1 MTDRDHERDADAIR
15 ASVAGGYGAIAR
27 GEALAASAEAEAP
40 AASSGCCG
48 PAASATSP
56 AAGTEAAG
64 GGCCGPTMAV
74 DELAQALGYD
84 PAELAALPGG
94 ANLGL
99 SCGNPAAIAALSEG
113 ETVLDLGS
121 GAGFDVFLAGPK
133 VGAAGRAIG
142 VDMTPDML
150 ARARRNVASY
160 RERTGLDNVEFRLG
174 EIEHLPV
181 ADASVDAVISNC
193 VLNLAPDKRQVWA
206 EVARVLRPGGRAAI
220 SDLGLCEPLP
230 PGTVDHLEALIGCV
244 AGAELVDDTCAHVA
258 AVGLELVRLERHPA
272 YVDSL
277 VGANDPL
284 YHRLQASLPPGR
296 RIAEYVTSFVAEVRR
311 PRGGC

>member
-1 MTDRDHERDADAIR
+1 MTDQDRTPDADAIR
-15 ASVAGGYGAIAR
+15 ASVAQGYAAIAR
-27 GEALAASAEAEAP
+27 GEEPGLTARAEEGEAAGGCCAPSSAPVAESAE
-40 AASSGCCG
+40 G
-48 PAASATSP
+48 
-56 AAGTEAAG
+56 G

-74 DELAQALGYD
+74 DELAQALGYE
-84 PAELAALPGG
+84 PSELEALPGG

-99 SCGNPAAIAALSEG
+99 SCGNPAALASLRAG

-133 VGAAGRAIG
+133 VGATGRAIG

-150 ARARRNVASY
+150 ARARANVASY

-181 ADASVDAVISNC
+181 ADGSVDAVISNC

-206 EVARVLRPGGRAAI
+206 EVARVLKPGGRAAI
-220 SDLGLCEPLP
+220 SDLGLLAPLP
-230 PGTVDHLEALIGCV
+230 AGVVDHLEALIGCV
-244 AGAELVDDTCAHVA
+244 AGAELVAQTEAHVA
-258 AVGLELVRLERHPA
+258 AVGLELVSLEQHPA

-284 YHRLQASLPPGR
+284 YRKLQEALPAGR
-296 RIAEYVTSFVAEVRR
+296 RMAQYVTSFAAQVRR
-311 PRGGC
+311 PGGAG